1 MLGISYNEL
10 SDKLK
15 RNYGLT
21 LIAASRPTSTVNILG
36 IKRPRQKVI
45 EDLSTDTVQQGDVIT
60 IFGNRKKVI
69 KFYKKYL
76 KAPFLARN
84 GNRPPSHQAVTCR
97 GKAG

>member
-1 MLGISYNEL
+1 MKKIFFNDTATTEIYTICYTLSLHDALPIYEL

-69 KFYKKYL
+69 KFYKKV
-76 KAPFLARN
+76 
-84 GNRPPSHQAVTCR
+84 S
-97 GKAG
+97 